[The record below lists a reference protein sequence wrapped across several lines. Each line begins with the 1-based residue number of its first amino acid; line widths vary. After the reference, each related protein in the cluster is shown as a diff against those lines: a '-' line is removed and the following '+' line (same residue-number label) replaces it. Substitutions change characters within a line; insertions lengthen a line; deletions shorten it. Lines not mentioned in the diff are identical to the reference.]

1 MYYIIEHNTIH
12 CNDINVIYYSDDK
25 NQLNDFIINYMKD
38 KKCILIESHKN
49 ITNELYNKNPG
60 LYYQYKKNTDKKSN
74 DKKINDKK
82 NDKDNINNNKDD
94 NDDKSIV
101 IYERL
106 SSYIPFVN
114 SYQLTKTLY
123 IKKYIPPKIS
133 LFRYDANNGIKNNQ
147 INNLFGQISSFNLNS
162 LKNRENKLN
171 NNPDE
176 EGQQKGLNK
185 EKTFIDELRE
195 NVLFNSLR
203 AKMKMDNSNRYS
215 FDDNCNNYSDDSY
228 CDSYTSNDDDSY
240 SYDEEKIPIIIDNG
254 GENGD
259 NNDNNNNSD
268 DDDSYSDDWS
278 D

>member
-60 LYYQYKKNTDKKSN
+60 LYYQYKENIDEKSN

-82 NDKDNINNNKDD
+82 INDKNNINNNKYD

-171 NNPDE
+171 NNSDE
-176 EGQQKGLNK
+176 EGQQKDSIR

-203 AKMKMDNSNRYS
+203 AKMKMDNCNRYS
-215 FDDNCNNYSDDSY
+215 FDDNCHNYSDDNNSKY
-228 CDSYTSNDDDSY
+228 YESDYDS
-240 SYDEEKIPIIIDNG
+240 DEEKIPIIINNDDDDRSD
-254 GENGD
+254 D
-259 NNDNNNNSD
+259 NNDDSSD
-268 DDDSYSDDWS
+268 DIYSSDWS

>member
-1 MYYIIEHNTIH
+1 MYYIIENNTID
-12 CNDINVIYYSDDK
+12 NNNINLIYYSSNR
-25 NQLNDFIINYMKD
+25 NQVNDFIVNYMID
-38 KKCILIESHKN
+38 NKCELIESDKN
-49 ITNELYNKNPG
+49 ITNELYNKTPG
-60 LYYQYKKNTDKKSN
+60 LYYQYKSKENI
-74 DKKINDKK
+74 DKKID
-82 NDKDNINNNKDD
+82 NNKESDNKESGNDD
-94 NDDKSIV
+94 NDSIMV
-101 IYERL
+101 YERL

-114 SYQLTKTLY
+114 SYQLTKSLY

-133 LFRYDANNGIKNNQ
+133 LFRNDANNGIKNNQ

-162 LKNRENKLN
+162 LKTRGNKLN
-171 NNPDE
+171 NNSDE
-176 EGQQKGLNK
+176 EGEQKGLNK

-203 AKMKMDNSNRYS
+203 EKMKMNNSNRYS

-254 GENGD
+254 GDNGD
-259 NNDNNNNSD
+259 NSDNSDNNDNSD